1 MEYLWAEIY
10 GAEAAKF
17 VDILKEKLEGDELQL
32 CVTRVRT
39 ATATDIE
46 QISEDQVQRDLFGH
60 KSGSIFPKLLCSVSV
75 REGGGYEKQGRV
87 QLTMKVL

>member
-32 CVTRVRT
+32 CVTRLRT
-39 ATATDIE
+39 ATDME
-46 QISEDQVQRDLFGH
+46 QISEDQVQRNLFGH

-75 REGGGYEKQGRV
+75 REGEGYEKQGRV